1 MKVLIII
8 LIMICMF
15 LNLIILGFDLKID
28 LTKINNK
35 DNILFLYMFLIPIYF
50 FFLKFIYELKK
61 RFIN

>member
-1 MKVLIII
+1 
-8 LIMICMF
+8 MICMF

-61 RFIN
+61 KIH